1 MLKFRFI
8 IMNKINK
15 YFGTDCKLSIYIN
28 QVKTHVNS
36 IATKRLNYFFFYKIQ
51 LKDSDKL
58 EVSDERIHKINIQ
71 NQTIDIAISGIPV
84 PVTVSKTSLLNPSVR
99 RKLKINRD
107 NFLAICHKM
116 ELKE

>member
-1 MLKFRFI
+1 
-8 IMNKINK
+8 MNTINR

-28 QVKTHVNS
+28 QIKTHFHS
-36 IATKRLNYFFFYKIQ
+36 IATKRLSYFFCYKIQ
-51 LKDSDKL
+51 LKDSDKFKL
-58 EVSDERIHKINIQ
+58 SDKRIHKINIQ

-99 RKLKINRD
+99 RKLKINRN